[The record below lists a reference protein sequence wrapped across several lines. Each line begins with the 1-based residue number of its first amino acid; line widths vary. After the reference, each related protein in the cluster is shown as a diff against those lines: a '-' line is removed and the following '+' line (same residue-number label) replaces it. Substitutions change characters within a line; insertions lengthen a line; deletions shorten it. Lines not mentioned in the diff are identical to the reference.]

1 MITFT
6 DKAREHVLGY
16 LETED
21 EELAVRIRLLDSSPL
36 APQYDLSLIERL
48 ARDADDRVMD
58 FKGFEVVVDAKS
70 AEMREGASVD
80 WVENHDG
87 SGFKIENP
95 NIRPIGQD
103 LVEGSLADQVRRVI
117 DMQVNPSIASHGGRV
132 DLVAVRDRVVYLK
145 MQGGCQ
151 GCGMAAVTLA
161 KGIRRILTES
171 LPEIQDIVDVT
182 DHASGTN
189 PYFSS
194 TK

>member
-21 EELAVRIRLLDSSPL
+21 EESAVRIRLLDSSPL

-70 AEMREGASVD
+70 AEMLEGASVD

-95 NIRPIGQD
+95 NIKPIGQG
-103 LVEGSLADQVRRVI
+103 LVEGSLADQVRQVI

-132 DLVAVRDRVVYLK
+132 DLVDVRDRVVYLK
-145 MQGGCQ
+145 MHGGCQ

>member
-1 MITFT
+1 MINFT

-16 LETED
+16 LEEED

-36 APQYDLSLIERL
+36 APRYDLSLIEAQ
-48 ARDADDRVMD
+48 ARDSGDRVMD

-70 AEMREGASVD
+70 AEMLEGASVD
-80 WVENHDG
+80 WIENHDG

-95 NIRPIGQD
+95 NIKPIGQG
-103 LVEGSLADQVRRVI
+103 VIEGSLADQVRRVI
-117 DMQVNPSIASHGGRV
+117 DLQVNPAIASHGGSV
-132 DLVAVRDRVVYLK
+132 DLVDVRDHVVYLK
-145 MQGGCQ
+145 MHGGCQ

-161 KGIRRILTES
+161 QGIRRILTES
-171 LPEIQDIVDVT
+171 LPEIEDIVDVT

-194 TK
+194 AQ